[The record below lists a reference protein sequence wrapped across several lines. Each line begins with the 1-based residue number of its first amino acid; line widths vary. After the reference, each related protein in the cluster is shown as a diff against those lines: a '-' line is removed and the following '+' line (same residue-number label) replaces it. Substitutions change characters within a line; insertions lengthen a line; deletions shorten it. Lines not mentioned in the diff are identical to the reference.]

1 MERIGLVPAWFYQR
15 YRSFFDRLL
24 PSLGMASLFVLTAQ
38 ATGAFSREWR
48 LFIASGVLVAGLVT
62 PIAGYVLFILALA
75 YPLYSISIY
84 IAALAL
90 AVLILFAFFLTRHL
104 TPIVLVLAIPLLAP
118 FRVALV
124 IPLLAGLWWAEWG
137 GVLAGLGSA
146 LWLKIF
152 SGMCGATPD
161 LAQLGGQP
169 LATHRLIARF
179 HTANSLQT
187 LLWLAEPWLGAPP
200 DSQVLLLH
208 ILEVLGWGLAGYGV
222 GLMRRRVEGM
232 PRPTVGILASISAG
246 LLGVWLGSLI
256 VPMALGLREASAL
269 PIPYLSE
276 CCWSGLIAMGL
287 YGLSRYLTRPVVVPT
302 PSQIEPQIEPY
313 RPTVRPTPESA
324 PRSWVRPQPRG
335 EEQTDIIMIDLD

>member
-1 MERIGLVPAWFYQR
+1 MERIGLIPAWFYQR
-15 YRSFFDRLL
+15 YRSFFDHLL

-48 LFIASGVLVAGLVT
+48 LFIASGVLMAGLVT
-62 PIAGYVLFILALA
+62 PIAGYILFILALA

-90 AVLILFAFFLTRHL
+90 AVLILLAFFLTRHL
-104 TPIVLVLAIPLLAP
+104 TAMVLVLAIPFLAP

-152 SGMCGATPD
+152 AGMCGAMPD
-161 LAQLGGQP
+161 LAQLGGQS
-169 LATHRLIARF
+169 LATHQLIARF
-179 HTANSLQT
+179 RTANSLQT
-187 LLWLAEPWLGAPP
+187 LLWLAEPWLGTPP
-200 DSQVLLLH
+200 DSQTLLLH

-256 VPMALGLREASAL
+256 VPMALGLRETSAL
-269 PIPYLSE
+269 PVPYLLE

-302 PSQIEPQIEPY
+302 PSRIEPQIEPY

-324 PRSWVRPQPRG
+324 PRPRVRPQPRG